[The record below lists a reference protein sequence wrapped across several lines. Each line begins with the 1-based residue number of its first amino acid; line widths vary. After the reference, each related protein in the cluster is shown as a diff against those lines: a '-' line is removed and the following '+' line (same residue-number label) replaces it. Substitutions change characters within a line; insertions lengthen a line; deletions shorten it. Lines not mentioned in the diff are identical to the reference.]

1 MSTSLRPSP
10 ISATVDFDAQGVQHG
25 FLKLPISIDTSAWGA
40 VMIPITVVANGE
52 GPTALLTGGNHGDEY
67 EGITSLLKLASTL
80 KAEDVRGRVIIV
92 PMMNTP
98 AAEAGKRTSP
108 LDGGNLNRSFPGDP
122 NGGVTSQIADYFNR
136 VLVPMCD
143 VALDLHSGGRTL
155 DIVPFAAA
163 HRLDDLAQESA
174 SLAGAVAF
182 GAPYAMMM
190 FELDATKLYDTAVES
205 QGKTFVTTELGGG
218 GTSTPASLA
227 VTERGVRNFL
237 IHYGLIDGELE
248 MPEGPMITVDMPDA
262 SCYVQSEH
270 SGLLELTVSLGEMVQ
285 QGDVLARVYDMSRT
299 GAEPVEYRAQRDGVL
314 IARRFPAKVGM
325 GDTIAVVAE
334 VVESLERDQAQTQT
348 KRR

>member
-1 MSTSLRPSP
+1 MSAALRPSP

-67 EGITSLLKLASTL
+67 EGITSLMKLASTL
-80 KAEDVRGRVIIV
+80 EAKDVRGRVIIV

-98 AAEAGKRTSP
+98 AAEAGKRTSS

-122 NGGVTSQIADYFNR
+122 DGGPTSQIADYFSR

-163 HRLDDLAQESA
+163 HRLDDLDQEGA

-218 GTSTPASLA
+218 GTSTPQSLA
-227 VTERGVRNFL
+227 ITDRGVRNFL
-237 IHYGLIDGELE
+237 IHYGLIEGELE
-248 MPEGPMITVDMPDA
+248 LPDQPLINVDMPDA

-270 SGLLELTVSLGEMVQ
+270 TGLLELTVSLGEMVEV
-285 QGDVLARVYDMSRT
+285 GDVLARVYDMTRT
-299 GAEPVEYRAQRDGVL
+299 GVPPVEYRAERDGVV

-334 VVESLERDQAQTQT
+334 VVESLERDPA
-348 KRR
+348 R